1 MAKTQ
6 NTGKDIEQE
15 EFSLIAGGNAKKKM
29 IQHFG
34 LQFASSLQG

>member
-15 EFSLIAGGNAKKKM
+15 EFSLIAGGNAKKM

>member
-15 EFSLIAGGNAKKKM
+15 EFSLIAGGNAKKNDRALW
-29 IQHFG
+29 ITVC
-34 LQFASSLQG
+34 